1 MKEEIRKYTSYC
13 MFVKLIIQD
22 TCFFLFPD
30 EGLSLEQLS
39 TVTKVVIS
47 VMNLSDILQ
56 QEREDSP
63 TLQLVENK
71 QNR

>member
-1 MKEEIRKYTSYC
+1 MI
-13 MFVKLIIQD
+13 
-22 TCFFLFPD
+22 FLSTG

-39 TVTKVVIS
+39 TVTKLVIS

-56 QEREDSP
+56 QDREDSP
-63 TLQLVENK
+63 TLQLMENQ